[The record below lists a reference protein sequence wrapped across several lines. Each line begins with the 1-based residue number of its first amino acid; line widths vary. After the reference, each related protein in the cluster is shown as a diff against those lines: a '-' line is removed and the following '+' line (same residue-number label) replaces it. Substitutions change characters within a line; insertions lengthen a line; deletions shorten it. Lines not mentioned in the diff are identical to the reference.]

1 VVDVDDS
8 KQVVIRKQGDSPVAM
23 PALAGASA

>member
-1 VVDVDDS
+1 VDDS
-8 KQVVIRKQGDSPVAM
+8 KQVVIRKQGAMAM